1 MKRDRTMVIVAFI
14 GGVLLPFVVLMILV
28 AAGWLH

>member
-1 MKRDRTMVIVAFI
+1 MKCDRTIVIIAFI
-14 GGVLLPFVVLMILV
+14 VGVLLPFVVLMILI